1 MTPREHFKNVD
12 AFYINRFIDE
22 DRRNKIESGFDGVFK
37 TLTRVEPVK
46 FEDMKTQGIDYK
58 RRLIK
63 TKELDVEDLFKGT
76 MFSDIDLDRFAN
88 RKPKPTSSTSPYTP
102 VQYACAESA
111 ALTAKSILEYAVDN
125 GLEHI
130 MILEDDACPRWD
142 VLDDIDD
149 IPDGDLILWG
159 MYMHNV
165 LAETKLFKRKK
176 RPTWRK
182 MKSSN
187 GCFGAH
193 AWEVTRTGAI
203 ECLKLYDEF
212 PAVVND
218 VNRQYLFNR
227 IDCYGLYPTGIIQRG
242 DSTISKATIH
252 MALTRE
258 EAAQIV
264 AEHDKHVLEVRQAKA
279 DKKRQAC
286 QPSLELYK

>member
-22 DRRNKIESGFDGVFK
+22 DRRNKIETNFEGIFK
-37 TLTRVEPVK
+37 SLTRVEPVK
-46 FEDMKTQGIDYK
+46 FEDMKAQGIDYK
-58 RRLIK
+58 RRLVK
-63 TKELDVEDLFKGT
+63 SKELDVDDLFRGT
-76 MFSDIDLDRFAN
+76 MFADIDIDRFAN

-102 VQYACAESA
+102 IQYACAESA
-111 ALTAKSILEYAVDN
+111 ALTVKLILTNMLES
-125 GLEHI
+125 GLEHV
-130 MILEDDACPRWD
+130 MILEDDACPRWE
-142 VLDDIDD
+142 VLDDVHD
-149 IPDGDLILWG
+149 IPEGDMILWG

-165 LAETKLFKRKK
+165 LAETKLFKRQKN
-176 RPTWRK
+176 PTWRK
-182 MKSSN
+182 MKPGN

-212 PAVVND
+212 PAVIND

-258 EAAQIV
+258 EAVSIV
-264 AEHDKHVLEVRQAKA
+264 AEHDKRVLEHRNRKLERQ
-279 DKKRQAC
+279 KRDMQIL
-286 QPSLELYK
+286 QEV